1 MDEQTTRIGGSRRA
15 PCFAFWG
22 RLVSAA
28 AQPVDGGH
36 RDQLV
41 AGEGLSPLA
50 DVKIAGHDGGFA
62 LVAFIDDF
70 LQIPVLGASA
80 QSGLSRGAE
89 VISDF
94 LRF

>member
-50 DVKIAGHDGGFA
+50 DV
-62 LVAFIDDF
+62 
-70 LQIPVLGASA
+70 
-80 QSGLSRGAE
+80 
-89 VISDF
+89 
-94 LRF
+94 